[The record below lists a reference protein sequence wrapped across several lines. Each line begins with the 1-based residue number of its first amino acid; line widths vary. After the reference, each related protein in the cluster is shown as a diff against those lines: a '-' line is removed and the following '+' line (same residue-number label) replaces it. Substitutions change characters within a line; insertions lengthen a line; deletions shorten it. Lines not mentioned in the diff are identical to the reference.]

1 MVDEHNQPVGD
12 GATGEIVLRGRC
24 VTPGY
29 YKRPRDVGFDAD
41 GWFHT
46 GDRGHVDGASIHFLG
61 RMTEMIK
68 TSGANV
74 APAEVIDALLAL
86 DDIREAYVLPLP
98 DRVRGELV
106 SAAVVLEDGSNLD
119 AETIT
124 AELKKDLSPFKV
136 PTAIA
141 IFTSEEI
148 PWTPTFKV
156 RRRELTEMIVQRA
169 GAAGT

>member
-1 MVDEHNQPVGD
+1 
-12 GATGEIVLRGRC
+12 
-24 VTPGY
+24 
-29 YKRPRDVGFDAD
+29 
-41 GWFHT
+41 
-46 GDRGHVDGASIHFLG
+46 
-61 RMTEMIK
+61 MIK

-98 DRVRGELV
+98 DRERGELV
-106 SAAVVLEDGSNLD
+106 SAAVVLDEDSDLD

-136 PTAIA
+136 PTTIA

-156 RRRELTEMIVQRA
+156 RRHELTEMIVERA
-169 GAAGT
+169 GVARH